1 MQSQVVYNVFVKKIS
16 HFFRHLLT
24 PHHSNNHRA
33 KALHPKAFFYY
44 IVFFVV
50 VQLSFNV
57 IHFVRPDILGF
68 ATNITIDNLLK
79 LTNEER
85 QRNGLSTLTLN
96 PELSLAAEKKAE
108 DMLSEDYWAHNSPS
122 GKTPWDFIVSS
133 GYQYL
138 YAGENLAKDF
148 SDSNGVVTAWMN
160 SPSHKENILRG
171 EYRDIGFAVVNG
183 TLNGHETTLVVQ
195 IFGASKNQTVVQKPE
210 EKAEEIAVKP
220 TEAQTAGIIIN
231 TLEPT
236 PIISAEKSANAY
248 YLGVVSNPL
257 VDEGVVLRA
266 IALSLMGFLLFILAL
281 DGFLIIRRKTVRVAG
296 HNMAH
301 FIFLLALFGV
311 ILISS
316 SGTIL

>member
-1 MQSQVVYNVFVKKIS
+1 MRSLF
-16 HFFRHLLT
+16 HFFRHYFT

-44 IVFFVV
+44 IVFFVI
-50 VQLSFNV
+50 VQLTFNV
-57 IHFVRPDILGF
+57 IHFARPDILGF
-68 ATNITIDNLLK
+68 ATNITTDNLLR
-79 LTNEER
+79 LINEER
-85 QRNGLSTLTLN
+85 QRNGLSTLVLN

-108 DMLSEDYWAHNSPS
+108 DMFSEDYWAHNSPS
-122 GKTPWDFIVSS
+122 GKTPWDFINSS
-133 GYQYL
+133 GYQYI

-160 SPSHKENILRG
+160 SASHKKNILRG
-171 EYRDIGFAVVNG
+171 EYRDIGFAIVNG
-183 TLNGHETTLVVQ
+183 TLNGYETTLVVQ
-195 IFGASKNQTVVQKPE
+195 MFGMNRNQTVAQKPE
-210 EKAEEIAVKP
+210 EKLEEIVAKP
-220 TEAQTAGIIIN
+220 TEAQTAGIIVA
-231 TLEPT
+231 TPEPT

-248 YLGVVSNPL
+248 YLGVISNPL

-266 IALSLMGFLLFILAL
+266 IALSLMGFLLFVLAL
-281 DGFLIIRRKTVRVAG
+281 DGFLIIKRKTVRVAG